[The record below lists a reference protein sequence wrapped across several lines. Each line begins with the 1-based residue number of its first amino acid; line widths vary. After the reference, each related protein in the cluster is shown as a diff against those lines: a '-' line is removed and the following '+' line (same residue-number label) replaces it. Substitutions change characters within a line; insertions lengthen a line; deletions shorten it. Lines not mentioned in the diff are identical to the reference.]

1 MLNLRFIFQ
10 SSRARK
16 GNDAENVRALKKG
29 GIINKALWILNFL
42 SYLRQ
47 SYLSEYNRDRLN
59 VFITISIEVLSTL
72 SSASTLLIIVR
83 LSALHLLL
91 VTFGVSPPPSSR
103 PTLCTNCS
111 AFHHLMVAARLP
123 YLNRSADKIDVNR
136 ILSMTDPQDPFLL
149 VFCHCWSANT
159 S

>member
-1 MLNLRFIFQ
+1 MY
-10 SSRARK
+10 
-16 GNDAENVRALKKG
+16 NDAENVRALKKG

-47 SYLSEYNRDRLN
+47 SCLSEYNRDRLN
-59 VFITISIEVLSTL
+59 AFITISIEVLSTL
-72 SSASTLLIIVR
+72 SSASTVLIIVR
-83 LSALHLLL
+83 LSAFHLLL
-91 VTFGVSPPPSSR
+91 VTFWVPRPPPSSR
-103 PTLCTNCS
+103 PALCTNCS

-123 YLNRSADKIDVNR
+123 YLNRSAGKIDVNR